1 MTTVGVLNKQND
13 YIESLINKETVQYG
27 TKQAVTN
34 TIIEQHE
41 QLTLLLNNRKIE
53 QTDKEILFSIK
64 QVIGV

>member
-1 MTTVGVLNKQND
+1 MTTVGVLNRQND

-34 TIIEQHE
+34 TVITQHE
-41 QLTLLLNNRKIE
+41 QLTLLLKNRKIE

-64 QVIGV
+64 QIMGV